1 LQCVALYFTSNL
13 TQYFE
18 VTSKTPITNPN
29 GRYLKHKI
37 NKILEISRALQV
49 HMSVVF
55 VSNTF
60 PSVSLALVQI
70 QMEFETLDDFEKFH
84 KAEVS
89 NFGRLDAK

>member
-1 LQCVALYFTSNL
+1 MAS
-13 TQYFE
+13 
-18 VTSKTPITNPN
+18 
-29 GRYLKHKI
+29 
-37 NKILEISRALQV
+37 QV

-89 NFGRLDAK
+89 NFGMLDAK